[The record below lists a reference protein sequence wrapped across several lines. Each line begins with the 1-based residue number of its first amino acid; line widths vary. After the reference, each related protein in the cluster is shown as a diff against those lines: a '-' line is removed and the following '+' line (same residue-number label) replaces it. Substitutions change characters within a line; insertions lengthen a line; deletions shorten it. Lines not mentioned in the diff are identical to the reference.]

1 MQPKAGQIYCLV
13 HYKVH
18 SFGESTKVSAP
29 WTAIHLSV
37 MKWSIPNVK
46 AFGVKRCVSIHS
58 GDFLLYDHFCYF
70 LNNEYTVYYLTV
82 AIHKSCIFTASVF

>member
-1 MQPKAGQIYCLV
+1 MKPKAGQKYCLV

-37 MKWSIPNVK
+37 MKWYIPNVK
-46 AFGVKRCVSIHS
+46 AFGLNAVFQHTLVT
-58 GDFLLYDHFCYF
+58 FYF
-70 LNNEYTVYYLTV
+70 MT
-82 AIHKSCIFTASVF
+82 IFVTF